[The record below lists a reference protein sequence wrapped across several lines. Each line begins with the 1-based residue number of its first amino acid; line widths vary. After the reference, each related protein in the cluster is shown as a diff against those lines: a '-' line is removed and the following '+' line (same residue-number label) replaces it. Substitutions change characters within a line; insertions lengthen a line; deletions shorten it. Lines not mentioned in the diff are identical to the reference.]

1 MISSNHLEPGS
12 TGQIK
17 VSVDTAGKLGHLE
30 KHITIY
36 SNDRVM
42 PALTL
47 TLTMDIV
54 QKMTENTEKKQ

>member
-1 MISSNHLEPGS
+1 VISSNHLEPGAA
-12 TGQIK
+12 GQIK
-17 VSVDTAGKLGHLE
+17 ATVDTSGKIGRLE

-47 TLTMDIV
+47 TLTLVIV
-54 QKMTENTEKKQ
+54 QP